1 MYDESDAK
9 NLVPETIEDNFFKSE
24 QSHSNLNITENDEQK
39 PTIIKPINRDAIH
52 KICSGQV
59 CRECIRFLFLITFTL
74 TCRLYLIYL

>member
-24 QSHSNLNITENDEQK
+24 QSHSNLNITENVEQK

-59 CRECIRFLFLITFTL
+59 CRECIRFLFLIYFYFDL
-74 TCRLYLIYL
+74 